1 MTTEDGAPA
10 GPLLAIDT
18 SSPLGGVAVG
28 IGDRLLAEVTLGV
41 QVKHSEALLPA
52 VAFVLE
58 RARMVPS
65 DLEGIVVGAG
75 PGSFTGVRIAA
86 ATAKGLVYALGVPL
100 FAYSSLAG
108 LAALSGPI
116 IPDRAVCALFD
127 ARRTDVYAACYRFP
141 AAGGFQVLLQPVALN
156 VEALLAEVSGFS
168 PLFVGDGALRHASL
182 LSAHG
187 QVGSAYSA
195 VPRASGLLW
204 LARADGSAGRV
215 ARPADWVPDYSRPP
229 GATVPS

>member
-1 MTTEDGAPA
+1 MTAEDRAPL
-10 GPLLAIDT
+10 GPLLAIET
-18 SSPLGGVAVG
+18 SSALGGVAVG

-41 QVKHSEALLPA
+41 QVKHSESLLPA
-52 VAFVLE
+52 VEFVLE
-58 RARMVPS
+58 RARLVPA
-65 DLEGIVVGAG
+65 DLEGVVVGAG

-86 ATAKGLVYALGVPL
+86 ATAKGLVHALGVPL

-116 IPDRAVCALFD
+116 LPGRAVCALLD
-127 ARRTDVYAACYRFP
+127 ARRTDVFAACYRFP
-141 AAGGFQVLLQPVALN
+141 ATGGFEVLLRPMALQ
-156 VEALLAEVSGFS
+156 VEALLAEVSGLS

-187 QVGSAYSA
+187 QVGSAHSA

-204 LARADGSAGRV
+204 LARTDAAAGRV
-215 ARPADWVPDYSRPP
+215 ARSADWVPDYSRPP
-229 GATVPS
+229 GATVPT